1 VDVGLRTEVLFRS
14 AFGIAILV
22 VGVLEIIS
30 VFIFPSMPIF
40 FASVALLALL
50 LILFQLD
57 MQMRCR
63 NTWNLYN
70 EAVLSQRN
78 SLVWYVSNAMHS
90 FSPPSYQLLL
100 TESFYDKG
108 KTLHTELAR
117 LMSVAGDESRTDLV
131 KEIQNQMDEWEIILN
146 QLRNRIDQLDTTH
159 KL

>member
-1 VDVGLRTEVLFRS
+1 MRTEVLFQS

-30 VFIFPSMPIF
+30 VFLFPNIPVF
-40 FASVALLALL
+40 FAAAALLALL
-50 LILFQLD
+50 LVLFQLG

-63 NTWNLYN
+63 DPWILYN
-70 EAVLSQRN
+70 EVVLSQRN

-90 FSPPSYQLLL
+90 FNPPSYQLLL
-100 TESFYDKG
+100 TESLYDKG

-117 LMSVAGDESRTDLV
+117 LISTARDESRTDLA